1 MFVMVSQKHDGM
13 HAETVANPTKAPDV
27 TCIQRCFVMP
37 AKQVW
42 MCDGQTGQHCSR
54 ARSGCM
60 LRDVQIWQRSRLP
73 LPEKKEPCDEQ
84 EASIGRCQR
93 SQYG

>member
-1 MFVMVSQKHDGM
+1 MLVMTSQKHGGM
-13 HAETVANPTKAPDV
+13 HAETKAAPAKAPDMD
-27 TCIQRCFVMP
+27 CLQRCLFMP
-37 AKQVW
+37 AKQGW

-60 LRDVQIWQRSRLP
+60 PSDVQIWQRSRLP
-73 LPEKKEPCDEQ
+73 LPEKKEPCDDQ
-84 EASIGRCQR
+84 GASIGRCQR